1 MFEIKE
7 VQGKKKNEISLI
19 TLKDLKI
26 SKAYQTNKHIVGKN
40 RIEKTL
46 IRKEKRKDSQFT
58 PESKQHSKL
67 SQKFTN
73 QFVQDLQ
80 LNLTGIAKTY

>member
-7 VQGKKKNEISLI
+7 VEGRKKSEISLI

-26 SKAYQTNKHIVGKN
+26 SKAYQSKRHIIGKN

-46 IRKEKRKDSQFT
+46 IRKEKKRDSQFT

-73 QFVQDLQ
+73 QY
-80 LNLTGIAKTY
+80 I